1 MQNRNE
7 DINQLVNDKKI
18 PISIAKAS
26 NINNN
31 KSVKKDKNNKFRDTS
46 YSDIEYNAIE
56 FEIEQV
62 KFNVFWS
69 IIFFY
74 FKYLK

>member
-1 MQNRNE
+1 MK
-7 DINQLVNDKKI
+7 DKKI
-18 PISIAKAS
+18 LISIAKAS

-31 KSVKKDKNNKFRDTS
+31 KSVKKDKNNKFRYTS

-56 FEIEQV
+56 FDIEQV

>member
-1 MQNRNE
+1 M
-7 DINQLVNDKKI
+7 NDKKI

-56 FEIEQV
+56 FEIWQV
-62 KFNVFWS
+62 KFNLFWS

>member
-1 MQNRNE
+1 M
-7 DINQLVNDKKI
+7 NDKKI

-74 FKYLK
+74 FKY

>member
-1 MQNRNE
+1 M
-7 DINQLVNDKKI
+7 NDKKI

-31 KSVKKDKNNKFRDTS
+31 KSVKKDKNNKCRDTS

-69 IIFFY
+69 IHRSQI
-74 FKYLK
+74 

>member
-1 MQNRNE
+1 M
-7 DINQLVNDKKI
+7 NDKKI